1 MHSLVRQHFI
11 NISHFLLFNPFV
23 IFCQLKFQKL
33 VGILIFEEG
42 VGGEIDV
49 KEKRVLFGLGYYSLV
64 VLSAVSDFLL
74 LSLWLM
80 HIILLII
87 NVTQMKEGIFIQQ
100 LSMIKLLTGERH
112 EHDLLSSRGLSYRLQ
127 YLEVSYLHGCLRI

>member
-23 IFCQLKFQKL
+23 ILCQLKFQKL

-100 LSMIKLLTGERH
+100 LSMI
-112 EHDLLSSRGLSYRLQ
+112 
-127 YLEVSYLHGCLRI
+127 

>member
-23 IFCQLKFQKL
+23 ILCQLKFQKL

-112 EHDLLSSRGLSYRLQ
+112 EHDLLGSRGLSYRLQ

>member
-1 MHSLVRQHFI
+1 MVRQHFI